1 MITVVDNGATKSE
14 WFLGESASSYQ
25 KFTLP
30 GYNPKTGSV
39 SDKEKFVREMV
50 KVPVNDGPLWFYSAG
65 AAYQSVKY
73 ELSDLLQEAF
83 PQAHIRVASDLIGA
97 GRAMWHDQDGVIAI
111 LGTGANAGF
120 YQNRRFIHQPLSLGY
135 LLGDE
140 GSGAHIGKQLIKDY
154 LEKRLP
160 PEIAQH
166 LQQEIALTD
175 QELVKTIYQ
184 QASGAFF
191 GRILKLAEPFA
202 QTDYAQNLVR
212 ESFQMFFQHI
222 VDRVE
227 CQGCKNISFV
237 GSVAAAFA
245 DILHDV
251 CAQHDFQI
259 HGIEKNPGKRLWEYH
274 RSNSK
279 SQ

>member
-50 KVPVNDGPLWFYSAG
+50 KVPVNDGQLWFYSAG

-83 PQAHIRVASDLIGA
+83 PQAHIRIFSDLTGA
-97 GRAMWHDQDGVIAI
+97 GRAMWRDQDGVIAI

-120 YQNRRFIHQPLSLGY
+120 YQNGRIIHQPLSLGY

-140 GSGAHIGKQLIKDY
+140 GSGAFIGKKLLKDY

-160 PEIAQH
+160 IELEQH
-166 LQQEIALTD
+166 LHD
-175 QELVKTIYQ
+175 QFELSDGELVKAVYQ

-202 QTDYAQNLVR
+202 QTDYAHNLIR
-212 ESFQMFFQHI
+212 ESFQLFFKNI
-222 VDRVE
+222 IDRVKHQN
-227 CQGCKNISFV
+227 CRNISFV

-245 DILHDV
+245 DILREV
-251 CAQHDFQI
+251 CEANDFQI
-259 HGIEKNPGKRLWEYH
+259 HSIEKNPGKRLLEYH
-274 RSNSK
+274 LSNSNF
-279 SQ
+279 Q